1 MLATLND
8 GTVRRL
14 SFRDLS
20 TAGIPVPPP
29 RMPLTKGNTHMAK
42 KSTLLGKF
50 IHVPGEKGSVEGFP
64 TYTPLEKQGYINA
77 QLTKEDKDKSP
88 LYEVAWFSWATGAM
102 TQSTIVSLEAMH
114 FEAWTF
120 YDDEDD
126 WRSRADEDSQIKHI
140 SHQKKWEQDKQNQSN

>member
-1 MLATLND
+1 
-8 GTVRRL
+8 
-14 SFRDLS
+14 
-20 TAGIPVPPP
+20 
-29 RMPLTKGNTHMAK
+29 MAK
-42 KSTLLGKF
+42 KSTLVGKF